1 MSKFE
6 LLRPLLRS
14 ALMKEVVNEQ
24 DRTILTRKAVSLGM
38 DADEFGLFLDA
49 LIISKKR
56 IRRNK
61 LLGKSNYD
69 DFFELGGGF
78 DKEFDKVFLTEEER
92 TQKENKELNEVIMM
106 LKKAFGS

>member
-49 LIISKKR
+49 
-56 IRRNK
+56 
-61 LLGKSNYD
+61 
-69 DFFELGGGF
+69 
-78 DKEFDKVFLTEEER
+78 
-92 TQKENKELNEVIMM
+92 
-106 LKKAFGS
+106 